1 MKLFVEPVWIPRV
14 SVCGLLS
21 CISWHVQI
29 IEIRE
34 LEWMRDI
41 HSIIPR
47 LHSSIKLFVE
57 PVWIPRVYMYMYVW
71 GFFSCISWQSIEIR
85 QLQWMRN
92 IHSIIFSF
100 KTKSA
105 IKYQAFCRTCLNSEG
120 LSVRFA
126 GGGFGLEEGLTHDW
140 LVLHRLWIGRL
151 YYNLLLNLDLG
162 CLKFRH
168 AYYIHYSCKF
178 DVFYWTFY
186 PVSSHTW
193 LNNWF
198 EEIAGLLRISFK
210 WLDEECITM
219 CPRPKFGKESNDQ
232 WHHWLKTES
241 QVYINLFIPGY
252 HPTV

>member
-1 MKLFVEPVWIPRV
+1 MW
-14 SVCGLLS
+14 
-21 CISWHVQI
+21 
-29 IEIRE
+29 
-34 LEWMRDI
+34 
-41 HSIIPR
+41 
-47 LHSSIKLFVE
+47 
-57 PVWIPRVYMYMYVW
+57 
-71 GFFSCISWQSIEIR
+71 
-85 QLQWMRN
+85 N

-126 GGGFGLEEGLTHDW
+126 GGGFSLEEGLTHDW
-140 LVLHRLWIGRL
+140 LVLHWLWIGRL
-151 YYNLLLNLDLG
+151 YHNLLLNLDLG

-219 CPRPKFGKESNDQ
+219 S
-232 WHHWLKTES
+232 KTQIWERIKWS
-241 QVYINLFIPGY
+241 MTLLTQNWVPSIHKPFYTRLTSYCKGGS
-252 HPTV
+252 